1 MKQLTKIALVQLSST
16 ENLGENYEQIENYL
30 YESVS
35 SGARLVL
42 TPEVSNFISNNEEL
56 RRRVL
61 SVESEDPTLRLVKKV
76 ALENS
81 VWILIGSL
89 ALKINETIRNLYINR
104 SLLVGPNGKVV
115 ARYDKIHMFDIS
127 LNDKIRFEESKYF
140 RPGNQAILVKTNFAR
155 LGMTICYDLRFPNI
169 FNTLANAGAKLI
181 SVPSA
186 FTVPTG
192 KGHWEPLLRARA
204 IENNV
209 YILAPAQCGQNGKNR
224 FTWGHSLVID
234 PDGRVVND
242 SGKEPGVAVVELKI

>member
-16 ENLGENYEQIENYL
+16 ENIGENYEQIENYL
-30 YESVS
+30 YESIS

-56 RRRVL
+56 RWRVL
-61 SVESEDPTLRLVKKV
+61 SVESDDPILRLVKKV
-76 ALENS
+76 ASENS

-224 FTWGHSLVID
+224 FTWGHSLVVD
-234 PDGRVVND
+234 PDRKVVND
-242 SGKEPGVAVVELKI
+242 SGKEPGVSVVELEI

>member
-1 MKQLTKIALVQLSST
+1 MKQPIKIALVQLSST
-16 ENLGENYEQIENYL
+16 EKLKENYEQIKNYL
-30 YESVS
+30 YDSIS
-35 SGARLVL
+35 TGARFIL

-56 RRRVL
+56 RWCVL
-61 SVESEDPTLRLVKKV
+61 SVESEDPILRLVKKV
-76 ALENS
+76 AFENS
-81 VWILIGSL
+81 VWILVGSL
-89 ALKINETIRNLYINR
+89 AIKINETVRNLYINR
-104 SLLVGPNGKVV
+104 SFLIGPNGKVV

-127 LNDKIRFEESKYF
+127 LSDKISFTESKYF
-140 RPGNQAILVKTNFAR
+140 RPGSEAIMVKTHFAK

-169 FNTLANAGAKLI
+169 FNKLANAGAKLI

-192 KGHWEPLLRARA
+192 KDHWEPLLRARA

>member
-56 RRRVL
+56 RWRVL
-61 SVESEDPTLRLVKKV
+61 SVESDDPILRLVKKV

-89 ALKINETIRNLYINR
+89 ALKINETIRKPYINR
-104 SLLVGPNGKVV
+104 SFLVGPNGKVV

-127 LNDKIRFEESKYF
+127 LNDKISFEESKHF

-209 YILAPAQCGQNGKNR
+209 YILAPAQCGQNGRNR
-224 FTWGHSLVID
+224 FTWGHSLAVD
-234 PDGRVVND
+234 PDGKVIND
-242 SGKEPGVAVVELKI
+242 SGTEPGIAVVELEI

>member
-1 MKQLTKIALVQLSST
+1 MKQPTKIALVQLSST
-16 ENLGENYEQIENYL
+16 EKLEENYEQIKNYL
-30 YESVS
+30 YESIS
-35 SGARLVL
+35 TGARLIL

-56 RRRVL
+56 RWSVL
-61 SVESEDPTLRLVKKV
+61 SVESEDPILRLVKKV
-76 ALENS
+76 AFENN

-89 ALKINETIRNLYINR
+89 AIKINETIRNLYINR
-104 SLLVGPNGKVV
+104 SFLIGPNGKVV
-115 ARYDKIHMFDIS
+115 ARYDKIHMFDINLS
-127 LNDKIRFEESKYF
+127 NKISFKESKYF
-140 RPGNQAILVKTNFAR
+140 RPGSKAILVRTLFAK

-192 KGHWEPLLRARA
+192 KGHWETLLRARA

-224 FTWGHSLVID
+224 FTWGHSLVVD
-234 PDGRVVND
+234 PDGKVVND
-242 SGKEPGVAVVELKI
+242 SGKEPGVAVVELEI

>member
-16 ENLGENYEQIENYL
+16 ENIGENYEQIENYL
-30 YESVS
+30 YESIS

-192 KGHWEPLLRARA
+192 KGHWETLLRARA

-224 FTWGHSLVID
+224 FTWGHSLVVG
-234 PDGRVVND
+234 PDGKVIND
-242 SGKEPGVAVVELKI
+242 SGKEPGIAVVELEI

>member
-192 KGHWEPLLRARA
+192 KDHWEPLLRARA